1 MALDLSLSND
11 EERALAKLLRRAIDD
26 DDRFPLSPRVQMWQ
40 AILDKIEPPPP
51 LREPLPPPR
60 EHVADAAGEIANRG
74 HHKNDRHESDALK
87 SPAPRISWRVSGER
101 LGMAPPFFLLT
112 PVIQDVIT
120 SKIGRGVVWKSYL
133 AAVFEDNWRAASY
146 LRGRARPVRFRGRKI
161 KASVLSWSL
170 RNSWT
175 CRGCDRSWSGFR
187 TALSGNSGTRPAA
200 SPARTVAFPF
210 VI

>member
-1 MALDLSLSND
+1 MRDRAATARL
-11 EERALAKLLRRAIDD
+11 RTALAAGA
-26 DDRFPLSPRVQMWQ
+26 PGPGAPRVQMWQ
-40 AILDKIEPPPP
+40 AILDKIEPPP

-120 SKIGRGVVWKSYL
+120 SKIGRGVV
-133 AAVFEDNWRAASY
+133 
-146 LRGRARPVRFRGRKI
+146 
-161 KASVLSWSL
+161 
-170 RNSWT
+170 
-175 CRGCDRSWSGFR
+175 
-187 TALSGNSGTRPAA
+187 
-200 SPARTVAFPF
+200 
-210 VI
+210 

>member
-1 MALDLSLSND
+1 
-11 EERALAKLLRRAIDD
+11 
-26 DDRFPLSPRVQMWQ
+26 MWQ

-60 EHVADAAGEIANRG
+60 EHVADAAGEIASRG

-120 SKIGRGVVWKSYL
+120 SKMAGREGPRP
-133 AAVFEDNWRAASY
+133 RAG
-146 LRGRARPVRFRGRKI
+146 LRRLQPRCPPAQIQGS
-161 KASVLSWSL
+161 KAICRHVADRLVLTDTADAL
-170 RNSWT
+170 TRN
-175 CRGCDRSWSGFR
+175 
-187 TALSGNSGTRPAA
+187 
-200 SPARTVAFPF
+200 
-210 VI
+210 